1 MVANLPCEWFGD
13 QRDTDIDPGL
23 LQIFFFGGG
32 CSGPRLKFPLVC
44 GTLVVVNLID
54 IYPERRD

>member
-32 CSGPRLKFPLVC
+32 GGVQRSPFKIPL
-44 GTLVVVNLID
+44 GLRHIGGGK
-54 IYPERRD
+54 I